1 MPVWSADAGN
11 RRVQL
16 APKVSLFQNPCHG
29 TPHCDPGRGWLA
41 IDRMSVSLAPPAP
54 AAWQVAADVVLFA
67 ADCLAHRP
75 TGLVAKLNSIHR
87 ISHTT
92 LVWWDHPGSINIS
105 TVSSRLA
112 SSDSTQYG
120 SRLACRDKC
129 VTMLCK
135 IKFELFLTDM
145 HPGLQVHDEEKALPR
160 AAGPE
165 TPSGLVP
172 AGYAAVQDGVRF
184 CSVWSARAAFDH

>member
-1 MPVWSADAGN
+1 M
-11 RRVQL
+11 
-16 APKVSLFQNPCHG
+16 
-29 TPHCDPGRGWLA
+29 
-41 IDRMSVSLAPPAP
+41 
-54 AAWQVAADVVLFA
+54 VLFA

-92 LVWWDHPGSINIS
+92 LVWWDHPRSINIS

-129 VTMLCK
+129 VIMLCR
-135 IKFELFLTDM
+135 IKFKLFLTDL
-145 HPGLQVHDEEKALPR
+145 HPGLQVHTMRKSPAEGRRTRNSVGL
-160 AAGPE
+160 GP
-165 TPSGLVP
+165 GRVC
-172 AGYAAVQDGVRF
+172 
-184 CSVWSARAAFDH
+184 CS